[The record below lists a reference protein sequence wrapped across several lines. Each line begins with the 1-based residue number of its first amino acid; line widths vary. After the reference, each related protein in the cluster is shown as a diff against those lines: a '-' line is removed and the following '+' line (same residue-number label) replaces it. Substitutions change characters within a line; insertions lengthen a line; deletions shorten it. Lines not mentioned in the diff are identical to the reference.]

1 MANYHTYTNGARSRQ
16 VANATGTANS
26 QILIS
31 TDIPT
36 LATDGYATNNQ
47 RYAHI
52 VINTFPNLDNNA
64 AFSVWGY
71 NTAFDR
77 WGVLTRH
84 ASGFKNIYVLNNG
97 NQFILQH
104 SQDSRP
110 CARSVLEIDGID
122 RIYIQ
127 STLGAAN
134 DPTDQVFLG
143 FNSF

>member
-1 MANYHTYTNGARSRQ
+1 MANYHNYTSGGRSRQ
-16 VANATGTANS
+16 IANATGVENS
-26 QILIS
+26 QIPIS
-31 TDIPT
+31 IDAPT
-36 LATDGYATNNQ
+36 LATDGFATNNQ

-71 NTAFDR
+71 NSAFDR

-97 NQFILQH
+97 NQSTLQH
-104 SQDSRP
+104 SQNSRP
-110 CARSVLEIDGID
+110 CTRYVLEIDGID

-127 STLGAAN
+127 STQGAAN